1 MEGGGPQLTATQ
13 CQMHC
18 VALLHSLENQQ
29 CTRDICTVPAPPPR
43 IFQRRYALVA
53 TLMSPR
59 HRHEHLAQPLGLK
72 PRTTQH
78 PRKHQNP
85 PHTCPCEDP
94 LVIVLEPES
103 DEEGQTID
111 DAQTVPDDLEL
122 PCGCHFHWQCLLDL
136 SQEIAISLNCPS
148 CQKYLPSNA
157 QGPSVTNPFLHT
169 PPATAIITRYVNEG
183 GLQDA
188 LDILPNITE
197 EAYLASNPDARPARA
212 YHLMCAEG
220 DVQGVVDLLQDAN
233 EELAGDV
240 SQLAQLIRYQ
250 DPLAGG
256 MSALHLALDKEHQE
270 VVWLL
275 LWIASPL
282 PTDLFPLSARQA
294 AEALQIVRLT
304 NDAAQDIRA
313 LRTDAGQTAE
323 DVARAKPARW
333 GALVD
338 AGILRP

>member
-1 MEGGGPQLTATQ
+1 MAAV
-13 CQMHC
+13 CR
-18 VALLHSLENQQ
+18 A
-29 CTRDICTVPAPPPR
+29 
-43 IFQRRYALVA
+43 
-53 TLMSPR
+53 
-59 HRHEHLAQPLGLK
+59 
-72 PRTTQH
+72 
-78 PRKHQNP
+78 
-85 PHTCPCEDP
+85 CEDP

-103 DEEGQTID
+103 DDEGQTVED
-111 DAQTVPDDLEL
+111 PQNVPDDLEL
-122 PCGCHFHWQCLLDL
+122 PCGCHFHWQCLLDQ

-148 CQKYLPSNA
+148 CQKYLPSNT

-169 PPATAIITRYVNEG
+169 SSGAAILTRYVNEG

-197 EAYLASNPDARPARA
+197 EAYLAANPDARPARA

-240 SQLAQLIRYQ
+240 AQLGQLIRYQ

-256 MSALHLALDKEHQE
+256 KSALHLALEKEQEE

-275 LWIASPL
+275 LWIASPV
-282 PTDLFPLSARQA
+282 PTDVFPVSARQA
-294 AEALQIVRLT
+294 AESLQIVRLT
-304 NDAAQDIRA
+304 NDNAEDIRA
-313 LRTDAGQTAE
+313 LRTEAGQTAE
-323 DVARAKPARW
+323 DVARSKPARW

-338 AGILRP
+338 AGILRA

>member
-1 MEGGGPQLTATQ
+1 MAAV
-13 CQMHC
+13 CK
-18 VALLHSLENQQ
+18 A
-29 CTRDICTVPAPPPR
+29 
-43 IFQRRYALVA
+43 
-53 TLMSPR
+53 
-59 HRHEHLAQPLGLK
+59 
-72 PRTTQH
+72 
-78 PRKHQNP
+78 
-85 PHTCPCEDP
+85 CEDP

-103 DEEGQTID
+103 DDEGYTAEDPQN
-111 DAQTVPDDLEL
+111 VPDDLEL
-122 PCGCHFHWQCLLDL
+122 PCGCHFHWQCLLDQ

-148 CQKYLPSNA
+148 CRKYLPSNA

-169 PPATAIITRYVNEG
+169 PPGTAILARYVNEG

-197 EAYLASNPDARPARA
+197 EAYLAANPDARPARA

-240 SQLAQLIRYQ
+240 AQLGQLIRYQ
-250 DPLAGG
+250 DPLAAGK
-256 MSALHLALDKEHQE
+256 SALHLALEKEQE
-270 VVWLL
+270 EAVWLL
-275 LWIASPL
+275 LWIASPV
-282 PTDLFPLSARQA
+282 PTDVFPLSARQA

-304 NDAAQDIRA
+304 NDNADDIRA

-323 DVARAKPARW
+323 DVARSNSARW

-338 AGILRP
+338 AGILRV

>member
-1 MEGGGPQLTATQ
+1 MAAAV
-13 CQMHC
+13 CK
-18 VALLHSLENQQ
+18 A
-29 CTRDICTVPAPPPR
+29 
-43 IFQRRYALVA
+43 
-53 TLMSPR
+53 
-59 HRHEHLAQPLGLK
+59 
-72 PRTTQH
+72 
-78 PRKHQNP
+78 
-85 PHTCPCEDP
+85 CEDP

-103 DEEGQTID
+103 DDEESHAVD
-111 DAQTVPDDLEL
+111 DTQTVPDDLEL

-136 SQEIAISLNCPS
+136 SQDIAISLNCPS
-148 CQKYLPSNA
+148 CHKYLPSNT

-169 PPATAIITRYVNEG
+169 PPGTAILTRYVNEG

-240 SQLAQLIRYQ
+240 VQLAQLIRYR

-256 MSALHLALDKEHQE
+256 MSALHLALDKEHDE
-270 VVWLL
+270 IVWLL

-282 PTDLFPLSARQA
+282 PTDLFPVSARQA
-294 AEALQIVRLT
+294 AEALRIVRLT
-304 NDAAQDIRA
+304 NDVAEDIRA

-323 DVARAKPARW
+323 DVARTKPARW
-333 GALVD
+333 GALLD
-338 AGILRP
+338 AGILRA